1 MSKDK
6 TTEHPIPAD
15 FLEWVRD
22 EWLATELPDNNTSSE
37 IYLAGCEATYR
48 HLQSLPSFP
57 VGVKEGKRRYI
68 SSIPERQDFE
78 REVINALRDV
88 IWNLK
93 PGDPAAEERGFLS
106 IAKWAS
112 ERAWNMIDAAYEG
125 AEEWKS
131 AYENIKSKTERAGE
145 ISPVFEW
152 VDINQAWPV
161 DRRDVLIF
169 GIDHVAVGWYS
180 PEIKTFYNEV
190 SGEYDQTITHWQYF
204 PAFPS
209 EEAPPTPAPEVK
221 EEDKTKTRFR
231 CCFPWSPRCETQ
243 CAECKEFI
251 EPVKGTPVEQKVL
264 HCQVYIEDGVLGC
277 STQCDHCRE
286 YYKLFSSPTER
297 PAHVPDIKD
306 ILWDELARE
315 YDDLNRM
322 EENSW
327 EWNRNILKQQYTIV
341 RNTQGAVPDPK
352 GEIPEDIMQW
362 IIAHPDADYVSIP
375 GKYIGFEPA
384 YWRGVMTLYRTMKGK
399 DKVLTEELAEIK
411 LSFHQAVEEVKR
423 LTTQLSG
430 K

>member
-1 MSKDK
+1 MSNDK
-6 TTEHPIPAD
+6 TTEQPIPQD
-15 FLEWVRD
+15 
-22 EWLATELPDNNTSSE
+22 T
-37 IYLAGCEATYR
+37 
-48 HLQSLPSFP
+48 
-57 VGVKEGKRRYI
+57 KE
-68 SSIPERQDFE
+68 F
-78 REVINALRDV
+78 
-88 IWNLK
+88 
-93 PGDPAAEERGFLS
+93 AA
-106 IAKWAS
+106 I
-112 ERAWNMIDAAYEG
+112 
-125 AEEWKS
+125 KS
-131 AYENIKSKTERAGE
+131 ALGQIFWDFIAMSADGKAIEGNPAVHRMAQWVYEKLHFL
-145 ISPVFEW
+145 P
-152 VDINQAWPV
+152 
-161 DRRDVLIF
+161 L
-169 GIDHVAVGWYS
+169 
-180 PEIKTFYNEV
+180 
-190 SGEYDQTITHWQYF
+190 
-204 PAFPS
+204 
-209 EEAPPTPAPEVK
+209 TPAPEVK

-399 DKVLTEELAEIK
+399 EKVLTEELAEIK